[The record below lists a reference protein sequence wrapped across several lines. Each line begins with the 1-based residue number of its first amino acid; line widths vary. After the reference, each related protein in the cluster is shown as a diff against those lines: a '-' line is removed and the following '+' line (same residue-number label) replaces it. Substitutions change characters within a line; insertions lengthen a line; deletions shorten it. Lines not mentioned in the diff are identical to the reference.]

1 MIPSSRTPEGQPNR
15 CHVCGHEVRIEPSTP
30 PGDATCPS
38 CGSLLWFNER
48 PLSQCF
54 IPDGTTHVIK
64 ATTKREA
71 IEEMVGVLVS
81 SDRLSAEHEGSVV
94 DAIMGREELGS
105 TGIGRGVAVPHA
117 KHAGVAEPTG
127 LVGQSKPG
135 VDFHSLDGEPVYTI
149 FMLISP
155 PDRSV
160 DHLRMLEA
168 VSRMARDYRFPRL

>member
-1 MIPSSRTPEGQPNR
+1 MRSDIGGPLVTQRRT
-15 CHVCGHEVRIEPSTP
+15 
-30 PGDATCPS
+30 DWATKFRLAHPS
-38 CGSLLWFNER
+38 CGSLLWFNQG

-54 IPDGTTHVIK
+54 VPDGTTHVIK

-81 SDRLSAEHEGSVV
+81 SNRLPAEHEESVV
-94 DAIMGREELGS
+94 DAIMRRENLGS
-105 TGIGRGVAVPHA
+105 TAIGSGVAVPHA
-117 KHAGVAEPTG
+117 KHAGVTELTG

-155 PDRSV
+155 PDRSG

-168 VSRMARDYRFPRL
+168 VSRMARDFKFPRL